1 MTDVRHRGTLFGFP
15 DYLTAIAEQRFND
28 YFQFT
33 KFAFNSLIQTGALK
47 ILSNNMDIIQPA
59 TGRRMSIVSTSTEDS
74 ATGTGIRKVLLQYWD
89 SNWNFIQE
97 VLTMNGINTVNTT
110 GTDIFR
116 IEELF
121 AISRGSNLTA
131 VGTVTM
137 SDVPVSANVYAQINI
152 YRAKFERCLHYVAP
166 GNIGIMTGVV
176 ASSRTLGGVT
186 FTVIR
191 DFDFSSLGGSS
202 RIPIGVVQL
211 EHSGGGS
218 EFVTIS
224 PPLFIDN
231 RDSSQALAFAI
242 TAVAT
247 TAGNQ
252 DGSAAFNVYEF
263 TPSY

>member
-1 MTDVRHRGTLFGFP
+1 MVGGSIFRGIIP
-15 DYLTAIAEQRFND
+15 DYLTAIAEGRIPD
-28 YFQFT
+28 YSQFT
-33 KFAFNSLIQTGALK
+33 KFAFNSLIPTGALR
-47 ILSNNMDIIQPA
+47 ILSNNLDIVQPA
-59 TGRRMSIVSTSTEDS
+59 TGRQMSIVSTSASDTL
-74 ATGTGIRKVLLQYWD
+74 AGTGIRKVLLQYWD
-89 SNWNFIQE
+89 SGWTFRQE
-97 VLTMNGINTVNTT
+97 VLTMNGVTAVNTV

-131 VGTVTM
+131 VGTITV
-137 SDVPVSANVYAQINI
+137 SDVPVSANIYAQINAN
-152 YRAKFERCLHYVAP
+152 RAKFERCLHFVAP

-186 FTVIR
+186 FVIIR
-191 DFDFSSLGGSS
+191 DFDFSSLGGDS
-202 RIPIGVVQL
+202 RMPVGVGEA
-211 EHSGGGS
+211 EHSGGGTA
-218 EFVTIS
+218 FVTIS

-231 RDSSQALAFAI
+231 RNSSQALAFAV